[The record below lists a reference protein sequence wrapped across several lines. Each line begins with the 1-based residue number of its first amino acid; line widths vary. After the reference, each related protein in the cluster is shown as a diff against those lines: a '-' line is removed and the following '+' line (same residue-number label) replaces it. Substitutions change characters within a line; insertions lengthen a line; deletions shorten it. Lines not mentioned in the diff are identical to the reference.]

1 MPYYIY
7 YHIIHKMPNEINDL
21 IIVNLLIFSQTFS
34 KVLEHFSG
42 INLMSAAEHCK
53 LRHVSTELK

>member
-1 MPYYIY
+1 
-7 YHIIHKMPNEINDL
+7 MPNEINDL